1 MNRLMLSFSIL
12 CLSACA
18 PHVDPTDAYLKH
30 RNAMGDWQSIQ
41 GEADLASARCW
52 NKLFNYPGAYQ
63 KGNDAAYA
71 AGNKAAD
78 DCRADI
84 QRKLELELAK
94 QPLDVQKDVREEWQ
108 RIKDMNNSRN
118 RFDGV
123 HDAPAG
129 GGSANSTEAIDANTR
144 AIEAQTRQMQADSLN
159 RTIMGN

>member
-1 MNRLMLSFSIL
+1 MNRLMLSFSII

-30 RNAMGDWQSIQ
+30 QNAMGDWQSIQ

-52 NKLFNYPGAYQ
+52 NKLLNYPGAFQ
-63 KGNDAAYA
+63 KGNDAANA
-71 AGNKAAD
+71 AGYKAAD

-144 AIEAQTRQMQADSLN
+144 AIEAQTRQMEADSFN
-159 RTIMGN
+159 RIIMGN

>member
-1 MNRLMLSFSIL
+1 MNRLALSFSII

-18 PHVDPTDAYLKH
+18 PHVDPTDTYLKH
-30 RNAMGDWQSIQ
+30 QNAMLAWHGIQ
-41 GEADLASARCW
+41 GDADLANIRCW
-52 NKLFNYPGAYQ
+52 NKLLNYPGAFQ
-63 KGNDAAYA
+63 KGNDVATA
-71 AGNKAAD
+71 AGYKAAD

-94 QPLDVQKDVREEWQ
+94 QPLDVQQDVREEWQ

-129 GGSANSTEAIDANTR
+129 GGSASSTEALDANTR
-144 AIEAQTRQMQADSLN
+144 AIEAQTRQMQADSLY